1 MRGAG
6 RFLFG
11 VALGVG
17 VGYALTLIARPAA
30 PRLRAPRRPRFRRE
44 RRDVREREPVP

>member
-11 VALGVG
+11 VVLGVG
-17 VGYALTLIARPAA
+17 VGYALTLLARPGAA
-30 PRLRAPRRPRFRRE
+30 RERAPRRERFRRA
-44 RRDVREREPVP
+44 RREVRERERVA

>member
-1 MRGAG
+1 MKGAG

-11 VALGVG
+11 IALGVG
-17 VGYALTLIARPAA
+17 LGYALTLLARPAA
-30 PRLRAPRRPRFRRE
+30 PRVRAPRRPPFKRP

>member
-1 MRGAG
+1 MKGAG

-17 VGYALTLIARPAA
+17 LGYALTLLARPTARPRRS
-30 PRLRAPRRPRFRRE
+30 PRLQANPRRRE
-44 RRDVREREPVP
+44 VREREPVP